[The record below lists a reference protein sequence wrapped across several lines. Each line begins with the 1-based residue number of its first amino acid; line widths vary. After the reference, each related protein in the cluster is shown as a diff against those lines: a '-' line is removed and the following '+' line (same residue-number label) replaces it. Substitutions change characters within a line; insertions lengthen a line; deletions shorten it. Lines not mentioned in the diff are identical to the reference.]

1 MVTRSIVGRFLILA
15 VLIVSLG
22 VIAQAA
28 LIMTQNGDRKAAV
41 KTAAAQPGAS
51 DTADGAPVR
60 VVYPGLP
67 VDASAQPRKAA
78 EASASP
84 VKATPFGQP
93 AAPIVQPLAS
103 VQASTAAAPATDIPA
118 SPPAVIQ
125 PVANAPVVDANPPIA
140 PQPVGEVQAAPPAPA
155 AAPPPAAAPAAA
167 PVVVA
172 SIDPGMSL
180 PDKPAP
186 PAHAADGAPSSKGI
200 NINRASAAVLDRLR
214 GGGRIGQT
222 IVEHRPYRSVEDLV
236 RKRVL
241 RRSVYEQIKRQI
253 AAQ

>member
-22 VIAQAA
+22 VMAQAA
-28 LIMTQNGDRKAAV
+28 LIMTHNGDRKAAV

-78 EASASP
+78 DASASP

-103 VQASTAAAPATDIPA
+103 VQASAAAAPATDIPA

-125 PVANAPVVDANPPIA
+125 PVANPPVADANPPIA
-140 PQPVGEVQAAPPAPA
+140 PQPVPEVQAAPPAPA
-155 AAPPPAAAPAAA
+155 AAPPPAAA

-200 NINRASAAVLDRLR
+200 NINSASAAVLNRLR

>member
-22 VIAQAA
+22 VIVQAA
-28 LIMTQNGDRKAAV
+28 LIMTHNGDRKAAV

-78 EASASP
+78 DASASP

-103 VQASTAAAPATDIPA
+103 VQASAAAAPATDIPA

-125 PVANAPVVDANPPIA
+125 PVANPPVADANPPIA

-155 AAPPPAAAPAAA
+155 AAPPPAAA

-200 NINRASAAVLDRLR
+200 NINRASAAVLNRLR